1 MEGMGPDDERARVAS
16 LIAAEGTGS
25 GCAVEG
31 EQAAGVWVVG
41 GCELSG
47 GGRLELLLGWMTARL
62 LLMDPRPCCGALPW
76 CVDARFGGVGGA
88 AAAAAA
94 AAVAAA
100 VAAAGM
106 LDPKRRA
113 CFGAGDAAAAAAA
126 GMVLGVHYVARLL
139 QGKEHYVVHLARCIM
154 LYIACCIMGAC
165 CRATDEAGG
174 QEKLSAGNAQWSGFV
189 QYVRLLQGN

>member
-1 MEGMGPDDERARVAS
+1 MQQQLSWTICKGTRVAGASSTCCVCKSAGRVEGRLVSRCAAGRARPQHAQRAQAVGFLMEGMGPDDERA
-16 LIAAEGTGS
+16 L
-25 GCAVEG
+25 
-31 EQAAGVWVVG
+31 
-41 GCELSG
+41 
-47 GGRLELLLGWMTARL
+47 
-62 LLMDPRPCCGALPW
+62 
-76 CVDARFGGVGGA
+76 GGA